1 MNGLGVHLHE
11 DLLDGEP
18 IRWLEHGEG
27 SPVVLVHG
35 IPTSPRLWRHVMPL
49 VGGRSLA
56 LEMTG
61 YGSSIPDGEGRD
73 LGLTAQAARLL
84 HWLDMVGVEAPVL
97 VGHDLGGGVAQIAAV
112 RAPDRFSGI
121 VLTNAVCYDSWP
133 IPSVK
138 AMRRAAPL
146 LRYLPET
153 ALYPSFVQ
161 LIHRGHDNRAQA
173 LESIGVHWQH
183 YVAHGAARS
192 LMRQV
197 SALRVEDTI
206 AVADRLPSLGLPS
219 RVVWGEA
226 DQFQKVEYGR
236 RLAADLGTTLQPI
249 PGGKH
254 FTPEDHPEVVAAAVN
269 ELLAPRRAEP
279 ESTAAAPEQGGS
291 GGR

>member
-1 MNGLGVHLHE
+1 MVEQFVDGVG
-11 DLLDGEP
+11 D
-18 IRWLEHGEG
+18 
-27 SPVVLVHG
+27 
-35 IPTSPRLWRHVMPL
+35 
-49 VGGRSLA
+49 
-56 LEMTG
+56 
-61 YGSSIPDGEGRD
+61 D
-73 LGLTAQAARLL
+73 LGMILRREVLAARDGL
-84 HWLDMVGVEAPVL
+84 
-97 VGHDLGGGVAQIAAV
+97 
-112 RAPDRFSGI
+112 RRFSGT

-138 AMRRAAPL
+138 AMRRAAPM

-161 LIHRGHDNRAQA
+161 LIHRGHDDRARA

-183 YVAHGAARS
+183 YVTHGAARS

-197 SALRVEDTI
+197 SDLRVEDTL
-206 AVADRLPSLGLPS
+206 AVADRLPTLGLPA

-249 PGGKH
+249 PGGRH

-269 ELLAPRRAEP
+269 ELLGRDPGGISATEP
-279 ESTAAAPEQGGS
+279 PPGG
-291 GGR
+291 

>member
-1 MNGLGVHLHE
+1 MSRAGVHLHE
-11 DLLDGEP
+11 ELLDGEP

-27 SPVVLVHG
+27 PPVVLVHG

-49 VGGRSLA
+49 VSGRSLA
-56 LEMTG
+56 LEMVG

-73 LGLTAQAARLL
+73 LGLAAQADRLL
-84 HWLDMVGVEAPVL
+84 RWLDMVGVESPVL

-112 RAPDRFSGI
+112 RAPGRFSGI

-138 AMRRAAPL
+138 AMQRAAPV
-146 LRYLPET
+146 LRHLPEL

-161 LIHRGHDNRAQA
+161 LVHRGHDDRARA

-183 YVAHGAARS
+183 YVTHGAARS
-192 LMRQV
+192 LMRQA
-197 SALRVEDTI
+197 SALDVADTI
-206 AVADRLPSLGLPS
+206 AVADRLPTLGLPA
-219 RVVWGEA
+219 RVVWGDA

-236 RLAADLGTTLQPI
+236 RLAADLGTTLQTI

-254 FTPEDHPEVVAAAVN
+254 FTPEDHPEVVAAAID
-269 ELLAPRRAEP
+269 ELLARSP
-279 ESTAAAPEQGGS
+279 GDDHGN
-291 GGR
+291 

>member
-1 MNGLGVHLHE
+1 MHLHE

-18 IRWLEHGEG
+18 VRWLEHGEG
-27 SPVVLVHG
+27 APVVLVHG
-35 IPTSPRLWRHVMPL
+35 VPTSPRLWRHVLPL
-49 VGGRSLA
+49 VRGRCLA
-56 LEMTG
+56 LEMRG
-61 YGSSIPDGEGRD
+61 YGSSIPDEGGDRD
-73 LGLTAQAARLL
+73 LGLAAQADRLL
-84 HWLDMVGVEAPVL
+84 RWLDLVGVEASVL

-112 RAPDRFSGI
+112 RGPGRFSGI
-121 VLTNAVCYDSWP
+121 MLTNAVCYDSWP

-138 AMRRAAPL
+138 AMRRAAPI

-161 LIHRGHDNRAQA
+161 LIHRGHDNRARA
-173 LESIGVHWQH
+173 LESLGMHWQH

-197 SALRVEDTI
+197 SALRVEDTLAI
-206 AVADRLPSLGLPS
+206 ADQLPALGLPA

-236 RLAADLGTTLQPI
+236 RLAADLGTTLQII

-254 FTPEDHPEVVAAAVN
+254 FTPEDHPDAIAAAVN
-269 ELLAPRRAEP
+269 ELLVPRP
-279 ESTAAAPEQGGS
+279 PGTDGDDH
-291 GGR
+291 GR